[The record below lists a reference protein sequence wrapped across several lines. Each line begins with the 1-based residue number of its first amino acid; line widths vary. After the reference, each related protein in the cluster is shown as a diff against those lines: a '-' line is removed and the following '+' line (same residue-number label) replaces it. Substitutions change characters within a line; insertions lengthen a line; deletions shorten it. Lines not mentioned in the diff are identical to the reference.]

1 MRLVGM
7 ISFLGLI
14 AVTPALSA
22 ELPSRKPGLWEMKMN
37 FENRN
42 VPGQMM
48 QQCIDAATDQ
58 MMQSNLGAQA
68 QGACSKRDVQR
79 SGNTITIESTC
90 TVNGKPTNSRAVI
103 TGSFE
108 SAYTM
113 TVTSDSAVA
122 PGGKSNMTMA
132 AKWLGPCAAGQKPGD
147 MIMANG
153 MTINVLDMQKRGGQ
167 FNPARP

>member
-7 ISFLGLI
+7 ISMLGLI

-22 ELPSRKPGLWEMKMN
+22 ELPSRKPGLWELKMN

-42 VPGQMM
+42 MPGQTM

-58 MMQSNLGAQA
+58 MMQSNVSPQA

-79 SGNTITIESTC
+79 SGNTITIDSTC
-90 TVNGKPTNSRAVI
+90 MVNGQATNSHAVI
-103 TGSFE
+103 TGNFD

-113 TVTSDSAVA
+113 TLTTDSAAA
-122 PGGKSNMTMA
+122 PGGKMNMTMA

-147 MIMANG
+147 MIMGNG
-153 MTINVLDMQKRGGQ
+153 MTINVLEMKKRGGQ
-167 FNPARP
+167 FDPARP